1 MYSDISHE
9 VGTYPEGNK
18 GGLAI
23 VPPSKICTAK
33 NDNQLIDMDTSRIK
47 INVY

>member
-1 MYSDISHE
+1 MGDLSMYSNISHK

-23 VPPSKICTAK
+23 VP
-33 NDNQLIDMDTSRIK
+33 RIPLK
-47 INVY
+47 FVQQK

>member
-1 MYSDISHE
+1 MGDLSMYSNISHE

-23 VPPSKICTAK
+23 VPPSKFVQQK
-33 NDNQLIDMDTSRIK
+33 
-47 INVY
+47 

>member
-1 MYSDISHE
+1 MGDLSMYSDISHE
-9 VGTYPEGNK
+9 VTYPEGNE

-33 NDNQLIDMDTSRIK
+33 VT
-47 INVY
+47 IN